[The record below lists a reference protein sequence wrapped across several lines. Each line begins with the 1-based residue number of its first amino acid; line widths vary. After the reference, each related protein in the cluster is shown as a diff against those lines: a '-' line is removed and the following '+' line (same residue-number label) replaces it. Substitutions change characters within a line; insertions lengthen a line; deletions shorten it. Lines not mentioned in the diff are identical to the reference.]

1 MMIPIAKY
9 DEDGRCIQAGLSIR
23 PIKRQVA
30 RAKKALTPSE
40 KTQSRIEWTV
50 AGIVALLGT
59 IVAVEVLAA
68 IAAVMM

>member
-1 MMIPIAKY
+1 MEY
-9 DEDGRCIQAGLSIR
+9 E
-23 PIKRQVA
+23 A
-30 RAKKALTPSE
+30 RKETRRARRRHLNPKIKKALTPSE

-68 IAAVMM
+68 VAAVMM

>member
-1 MMIPIAKY
+1 MIPIAKY
-9 DEDGRCIQAGLSIR
+9 DNEGRCIKAGMSLR
-23 PIKRQVA
+23 PVKRTLG

-50 AGIVALLGT
+50 AGIVMLLGT

>member
-1 MMIPIAKY
+1 MIPIAKY
-9 DEDGRCIQAGLSIR
+9 DAEGRCTKAGLSLR
-23 PIKRQVA
+23 PLKRKLG
-30 RAKKALTPSE
+30 RAKRRLTPSV

-50 AGIVALLGT
+50 AGIVMLLGT